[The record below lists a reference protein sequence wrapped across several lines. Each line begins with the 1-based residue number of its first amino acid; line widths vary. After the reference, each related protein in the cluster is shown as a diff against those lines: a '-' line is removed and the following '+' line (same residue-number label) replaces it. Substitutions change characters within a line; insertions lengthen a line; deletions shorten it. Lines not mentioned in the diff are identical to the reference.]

1 MPHPLPAVTAG
12 ALFRWACTGLNVAGT
27 ALVLVLVTIITCDSL
42 ARTFFARPILGVPEF
57 VELSLVAI
65 VFLQLADAV
74 RAGRI
79 TRSEGMLNLLA
90 DRLPRVRAG
99 LSAVFDLLGAAF
111 MALIVAGG
119 IPRFFQ
125 AWHGSEFKGTA
136 HLFTIPTWPVRLIIV
151 IGATAAAI
159 AFLVLAWQHLQRM
172 MRESGG
178 GASRA

>member
-1 MPHPLPAVTAG
+1 LPAVTTG

-27 ALVLVLVTIITCDSL
+27 ALVLVLVVLITCDSL

-65 VFLQLADAV
+65 VFLQLAEAV

-90 DRLPRVRAG
+90 DRLPRVKEG

-119 IPRFFQ
+119 IPRFVQ
-125 AWHGSEFKGTA
+125 AWQGSEFKGTA

-159 AFLVLAWQHLQRM
+159 TFLVLAWQHLQRVLGD
-172 MRESGG
+172 RGRRV
-178 GASRA
+178 SRA